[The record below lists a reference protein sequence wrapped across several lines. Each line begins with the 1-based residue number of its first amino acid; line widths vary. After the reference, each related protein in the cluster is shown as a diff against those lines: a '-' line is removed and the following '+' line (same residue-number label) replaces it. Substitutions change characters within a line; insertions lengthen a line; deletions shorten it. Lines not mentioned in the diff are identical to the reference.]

1 MGLQKPLA
9 GKITFCGGLQQN
21 EIGYLPQQTF
31 VQRDFPASVWEVV
44 LSGCQGRC
52 GLRPFYNREE
62 KQIAKNA
69 MEQLEIIPLAR
80 TCYRDL
86 SGGQQQRVL
95 LARALCASDK
105 MLVLD
110 EPVSGLDPKMAETMY
125 RLVERINREIGI
137 TVIMISHDILE
148 AIPYA
153 THILHMGREYFFGT
167 VEAYRKSEYGR
178 LFLA

>member
-1 MGLQKPLA
+1 M
-9 GKITFCGGLQQN
+9 
-21 EIGYLPQQTF
+21 
-31 VQRDFPASVWEVV
+31 
-44 LSGCQGRC
+44 
-52 GLRPFYNREE
+52 
-62 KQIAKNA
+62 
-69 MEQLEIIPLAR
+69 
-80 TCYRDL
+80 
-86 SGGQQQRVL
+86 